1 MSRAAQTVDM
11 TLGNPKKQILTFAFP
26 IFLSQLFQQCYNAAD
41 TLIVGKIIGNEAQA
55 AVSSSGSLIFLFI
68 SFFVGTGM
76 GAGVVISRYFGA
88 GDEKKVS
95 SAVHTSVLV
104 AAICGIMLTAVGVL
118 FVPTVLRWMGTPENV
133 LPQSTEYFQFYFLG
147 SFASILYNACT
158 GVLNAVGDSRRP
170 LYYLIFSS
178 ILNIV
183 LDVVFLLLFRRVAA
197 AALATVISQVASVLL
212 CLRQLRKK
220 GSIYCLEWKKLRL
233 DPAMLR
239 EILKNGLPTGVQNSV
254 IGFANVLVQTNI
266 NSFGELAMSACGS
279 YSKLEGF
286 AFLPITCFSM
296 ALATFIGQNLGAKQ
310 YDRARA
316 GARFGIWTSVV
327 MAEVIGV
334 LMYLLA
340 PFLIG
345 LFINT
350 GEASAAKILEIG
362 VLQCRTIALFY
373 CLLSF
378 SHCVSGICRGAG
390 RAVVPMMIMLSVWC
404 VFRIIYITVA
414 MNFSHDIVLLFWA
427 YPITWTISSVIY
439 LLYYL
444 KSDWIHSFERDAAQR
459 TDLDS

>member
-11 TLGNPKKQILTFAFP
+11 TLGDPKKRILAFAFP

-55 AVSSSGSLIFLFI
+55 AVSSSGSLIFLFV
-68 SFFVGTGM
+68 SFFVGTGA

-95 SAVHTSVLV
+95 RAVHTAVLI
-104 AAICGIMLTAVGVL
+104 AAICGFILSFVGVL

-133 LPQSTEYFQFYFLG
+133 LPQSVEYFQFYFLG
-147 SFASILYNACT
+147 SFASILYNTCT

-178 ILNIV
+178 VLNVV
-183 LDVVFLLLFRRVAA
+183 LDVAFLLIFRRVAA
-197 AALATVISQVASVLL
+197 AAAATVISQVASVLL

-220 GSIYCLEWKKLRL
+220 GTVYCLERQKLKI

-310 YDRARA
+310 YDRARS
-316 GARFGIWTSVV
+316 GARFGIWTSVI

-334 LMYLLA
+334 LMFLLA
-340 PFLIG
+340 PHLIG

-350 GEASAAKILEIG
+350 KEAGAAEILAIG
-362 VLQCRTIALFY
+362 VRQCRTISLFY

-378 SHCVSGICRGAG
+378 SHCIAGICRGAG
-390 RAVVPMMIMLSVWC
+390 KAVVPMMIMLSVWC
-404 VFRIIYITVA
+404 IFRIIYITVA

-439 LLYYL
+439 LIYYL
-444 KSDWIHSFERDAAQR
+444 KSDWVHAFERDAERQA
-459 TDLDS
+459 DLAS